1 MREEKKSTTYLV
13 KVQVIAEQVVSVKE
27 CSSKFDA
34 EFVAVE
40 KVKKEIEC
48 GNFQIPL
55 LMANYSIEKTVKTE
69 LDI

>member
-1 MREEKKSTTYLV
+1 MKEVNQSKTYLV
-13 KVQVIAEQVVSVKE
+13 KVRVVAEQVVAVKE
-27 CSSKFDA
+27 CNTNFDA

-55 LMANYSIEKTVKTE
+55 LMANYSIEKTVKTG
-69 LDI
+69 LDV

>member
-1 MREEKKSTTYLV
+1 MKEKKQGTTYLV
-13 KVQVIAEQVVSVKE
+13 KVQVIAEQVVAIKE
-27 CSSKFDA
+27 CSTKFDA

-55 LMANYSIEKTVKTE
+55 LMAAYSVEKTVRTE
-69 LDI
+69 LNV

>member
-1 MREEKKSTTYLV
+1 MKEEKKGTTYLV
-13 KVQVIAEQVVSVKE
+13 KVQVVAEQVVAVKE
-27 CSSKFDA
+27 CRTKFDA

-40 KVKKEIEC
+40 KVKKEIEN

-69 LDI
+69 LDV

>member
-1 MREEKKSTTYLV
+1 MKEEKKGTTYLV
-13 KVQVIAEQVVSVKE
+13 KVQVVAEQVVAVKE
-27 CSSKFDA
+27 CSTKFDA
-34 EFVAVE
+34 EFVAIQ
-40 KVKKEIEC
+40 KVKKEIED